1 MNKTQLISR
10 VQRNMGMGSTRDSAR
25 AAVDAVLNSI
35 AEASQEERIELRG
48 FGSFFHKEKAPRRLL
63 HPSTKEEI
71 ILPTRSEL
79 QFKPSSNSILV
90 KLKHPIKN

>member
-1 MNKTQLISR
+1 MNKTQLIAR

-25 AAVDAVLNSI
+25 AAVDAVLSCI
-35 AEASQEERIELRG
+35 AAASQEERVELRG
-48 FGSFFHKEKAPRRLL
+48 FGSFTHKVKESRRLL

-79 QFKPSSNSILV
+79 QFHISSSPSCA
-90 KLKHPIKN
+90 KLKKLLES